1 MKILHTAD
9 WHLGKR
15 LDRFSRLEE
24 QVLVMNE
31 IVDIADR
38 ENVDLVLVAGDLFD
52 NFNPS
57 VEATELFYKTLK
69 RLSLN
74 GKRPVIAISGNH
86 DSPSLIDA
94 PDPLA
99 RECGIIL
106 IGHPKATIN
115 PFELEHFKVSKSA
128 EGFIELEFKNQNFPV
143 RILHTPYANEVRL
156 KEYFGEN
163 KEEELNR
170 VLAEN
175 WKKIADEFCNQNGI
189 NLLITHLYMN
199 KKGAPI
205 LEEPEGEKP
214 IKIGNADLVFSD
226 IIPHQIQYTALGH
239 LHGFKNIGTDEKP
252 VVYSSSPL
260 CYSFSEAGQTKYVSI
275 IEAEPNKNVSFEKIA
290 LQNGKKL
297 VRKTFDSIENTIEWL
312 KENPNTLVELT
323 LESETFLKAEERKL
337 IYQSHNGIVHLIP
350 KVKNQD
356 FNENQ
361 LSEINLSQD
370 IQTLFNNYFKSKNGG
385 QEANEE
391 LINLFNEI
399 VSSDK

>member
-31 IVDIADR
+31 IVEIADR
-38 ENVDLVLVAGDLFD
+38 ESVDLVLIAGDLFD

-106 IGHPKATIN
+106 IGHPKANIA
-115 PFELEHFKVSKSA
+115 PFELEHFKISKA
-128 EGFIELEFKNQNFPV
+128 AAGFIELEFRNQNFPV

-163 KEEELNR
+163 KEVELNN
-170 VLAEN
+170 VLREN
-175 WKKIADEFCNQNGI
+175 WKQIADGFCDENGV
-189 NLLITHLYMN
+189 NLLMTHLYMN
-199 KKGAPI
+199 KKGEAL
-205 LEEPEGEKP
+205 LEEPDGEKP

-226 IIPHQIQYTALGH
+226 SIPPQIQYTALGH
-239 LHGFKNIGTDEKP
+239 LHRFQNIGTAGKP

-275 IEAEPNKNVSFEKIA
+275 IAAEPNQQVSFEKIA
-290 LQNGKKL
+290 IKNGKRL
-297 VRKTFDSIENTIEWL
+297 ERKTFDCVDKTLEWL
-312 KENPNTLVELT
+312 TENPNSLVELT
-323 LESETFLKAEERKL
+323 LESETFLKAEERKR
-337 IYQSHNGIVHLIP
+337 IFQSHSGIVHLIP
-350 KVKNQD
+350 KVKNQE

-361 LSEINLSQD
+361 LSEINLNQD
-370 IQTLFNNYFKSKNGG
+370 IQALFKDYFKSKNGG
-385 QEANEE
+385 QEANED

-399 VSSDK
+399 ASGN

>member
-31 IVDIADR
+31 IVEIAD
-38 ENVDLVLVAGDLFD
+38 EQNVDLVLIAGDLFD

-57 VEATELFYKTLK
+57 VEAVELFYKTLK

-115 PFELEHFKVSKSA
+115 PFELDYFKISKSA
-128 EGFIELEFKNQNFPV
+128 EGFIELEFKNQHFPV

-163 KEEELNR
+163 KEEELSR
-170 VLAEN
+170 VLSEN
-175 WKKIADEFCNQNGI
+175 WKKTADEFCDQNGV
-189 NLLITHLYMN
+189 NLLMAHLYMN
-199 KKGAPI
+199 KKDAPI

-214 IKIGNADLVFSD
+214 IKIGNADLIFSD
-226 IIPHQIQYTALGH
+226 IIPQQIQYTALGH
-239 LHGFKNIGTDEKP
+239 LHGFQNIGTEGKP

-297 VRKTFDSIENTIEWL
+297 VRKTFDSIESTIEWL

-337 IYQSHNGIVHLIP
+337 IYQSHGGIVHLIP

-361 LSEINLSQD
+361 LSEINLNQD
-370 IQTLFNNYFKSKNGG
+370 IKTLFNDYFKSKNGG

-391 LINLFNEI
+391 LLNLFNEI

>member
-31 IVDIADR
+31 IVEIAD
-38 ENVDLVLVAGDLFD
+38 EQKVDMVLIAGDLFD

-69 RLSLN
+69 QLSLN

-86 DSPSLIDA
+86 DSPNFIDA
-94 PDPLA
+94 PNPLA

-106 IGHPKATIN
+106 IGHPNAKIN
-115 PFELEHFKVSKSA
+115 DFELEHFKITNSI
-128 EGFIELEFKNQNFPV
+128 EGFLELQLKSQDFPV

-163 KEEELNR
+163 KEDELNKI
-170 VLAEN
+170 LAEN
-175 WKKIADEFCNQNGI
+175 WKNLADEFCDENGV
-189 NLLITHLYMN
+189 NFLMAHLYMN

-214 IKIGNADLVFSD
+214 IKIGNADLIFSD
-226 IIPHQIQYTALGH
+226 SIPAQIQYTALGH
-239 LHGFKNIGTDEKP
+239 LHAFNNIGTAEKP

-260 CYSFSEAGQTKYVSI
+260 CYSFSEAGQTKYISL
-275 IEAEPNKNVSFEKIA
+275 IEAFPNQEVAFEKIA
-290 LQNGKKL
+290 LKNGKSL
-297 VRKTFDSIENTIEWL
+297 VRKTFDSVEKTVNWLMENQ
-312 KENPNTLVELT
+312 NTLVEIT
-323 LESETFLKAEERKL
+323 LESETFLKAEERKQ
-337 IYQSHNGIVHLIP
+337 IYQSHLGIVHLIP
-350 KVKNQD
+350 KIKNQESAAAD
-356 FNENQ
+356 KLQ
-361 LSEINLSQD
+361 EINLNQD
-370 IQTLFNNYFKSKNGG
+370 ILPLFRDYFKSKNAG
-385 QEANEE
+385 QEPNED

-399 VSSDK
+399 NSL

>member
-31 IVDIADR
+31 IVEIAD
-38 ENVDLVLVAGDLFD
+38 EQNVDLVLIAGDLFD

-74 GKRPVIAISGNH
+74 GKRPVIAIAGNH
-86 DSPSLIDA
+86 DSPNLIDA

-106 IGHPKATIN
+106 IGHPKATIH
-115 PFELEHFKVSKSA
+115 PFELEHFKISNSA
-128 EGFIELEFKNQNFPV
+128 AGFIELQLKNQEFPI

-156 KEYFGEN
+156 KEYLGEN
-163 KEEELNR
+163 KEDEINN
-170 VLAEN
+170 VLKES
-175 WKKIADEFCNQNGI
+175 WKQIADEFCDQKGV

-199 KKGAPI
+199 KKGTAI
-205 LEEPEGEKP
+205 IEEPEGEKP
-214 IKIGNADLVFSD
+214 IKIGNADLIYSD
-226 IIPHQIQYTALGH
+226 IIPSQIQYTALGH
-239 LHGFKNIGTDEKP
+239 LHGFQNIGTTEKP
-252 VVYSSSPL
+252 VVYASSPL

-275 IEAEPNKNVSFEKIA
+275 IEAEPNQPVAFAKIA
-290 LQNGKKL
+290 IQNGKCL
-297 VRKTFDSIENTIEWL
+297 SRKSFDSVENTIQWL
-312 KENPNTLVELT
+312 RENQDTLVELT
-323 LESETFLKAEERKL
+323 LESETFLKAEERKQ
-337 IYQSHNGIVHLIP
+337 IYQSHSGIVYLIP

-361 LSEINLSQD
+361 LHEINLNQD
-370 IQTLFNNYFKSKNGG
+370 IEFLFKDYFKSKNGG

-391 LINLFNEI
+391 LISLFNEI
-399 VSSDK
+399 LNP

>member
-31 IVDIADR
+31 IVQIAD
-38 ENVDLVLVAGDLFD
+38 EQNVDLVLVAGDLFD

-106 IGHPKATIN
+106 IGHPKAKVH
-115 PFELEHFKVSKSA
+115 PFELEHFKISKSA
-128 EGFIELEFKNQNFPV
+128 EGFIELKFKNQPFPV
-143 RILHTPYANEVRL
+143 RILHTPYVNEIRL

-175 WKKIADEFCNQNGI
+175 WRKIADEFCDENGI
-189 NLLITHLYMN
+189 NLLMTHLYMN

-226 IIPHQIQYTALGH
+226 IIPGQIQYTALGH
-239 LHGFKNIGTDEKP
+239 LHGFQNIGTDEKP

-260 CYSFSEAGQTKYVSI
+260 CYSFSEAGQTKYISI
-275 IEAEPNKNVSFEKIA
+275 IEAEPNKNVSFEKLP

-297 VRKTFDSIENTIEWL
+297 FRRTFDSIENTIEWL
-312 KENPNTLVELT
+312 NENPNTLVELT